1 MYIYINIYTIYV
13 YIYKYIYA
21 SLLLCS
27 CIIKVAL
34 KLNNLYGFFKRIG
47 YNNSLPDFLFLFRLL
62 YLCFLC
68 LALSFIFE
76 RKHLDVRMT
85 VS

>member
-34 KLNNLYGFFKRIG
+34 KLNDLYGFSKELDITIVCPIF
-47 YNNSLPDFLFLFRLL
+47 SF
-62 YLCFLC
+62 CFGFGC
-68 LALSFIFE
+68 FIYVFC
-76 RKHLDVRMT
+76 V
-85 VS
+85 